1 MFVCHLSN
9 NSAVVGVLHGTW
21 DNFKF
26 TKVVKFTAV
35 IRCVI
40 KCNHN
45 GQRKVRYS
53 FLSSPFLK
61 VCGNLSGH
69 SDHLLKTLCVSQVWT
84 R

>member
-40 KCNHN
+40 TMGRGKF
-45 GQRKVRYS
+45 GIAFS
-53 FLSSPFLK
+53 AA
-61 VCGNLSGH
+61 H
-69 SDHLLKTLCVSQVWT
+69 S
-84 R
+84 